1 MVLLRPPRRPN
12 FFSAIMGRLSPAFSF
27 IAMQIFSFG
36 LAFRFTDTSAQW
48 APGMSFARVDTCGSV
63 ISIAEGDQLSPH
75 SPLFPGLI
83 ATAEGVFVLGVPGV
97 ALYNITTE
105 VITVH
110 AIEGADPEAVK
121 LFLWGS
127 AVGAVLHLRGIWP
140 LHGSTVRLPDGTA
153 AMFCGHSGAGKST
166 TVAALG
172 QRGLACVADDVSA
185 IQFDAQGQA
194 WVYPGLPRTKLWGHA
209 LAQLGLAQGSQI
221 RDGIDKY
228 YVDLPLCNAPL
239 RLSKLYE
246 LDAKQ
251 GGGVVVS
258 PIQGMDRVTALLTH
272 TYRPRFVAT
281 LGKQAAHMARAARLA
296 PLLKMARITR
306 PRGESTLPDI
316 VEQVLKDCA

>member
-1 MVLLRPPRRPN
+1 M
-12 FFSAIMGRLSPAFSF
+12 PAFSF
-27 IAMQIFSFG
+27 LAMQFSSFG
-36 LAFRFTDTSAQW
+36 LVWRLTATTARWVPAMSSAQVGG
-48 APGMSFARVDTCGSV
+48 ASCPVVHIVEGEELLAHTPIEAGLFAAVQD
-63 ISIAEGDQLSPH
+63 A
-75 SPLFPGLI
+75 
-83 ATAEGVFVLGVPGV
+83 FVLGVPGV
-97 ALYNITTE
+97 ARYDITPE

-110 AIEGADPEAVK
+110 AIKGGDPEAVK

-127 AVGAVLHLRGIWP
+127 AVGAVLHLIGMWP

-172 QRGLACVADDVSA
+172 QGGLACVADDVSA

-209 LAQLGLAQGSQI
+209 LAQLGLPQGQPI
-221 RDGIDKY
+221 REGIDKY
-228 YVDLPLCNAPL
+228 YVDLPLCNAPV

-246 LDAKQ
+246 LDVKQ
-251 GGGVVVS
+251 GGAIVES
-258 PIQGMDRVTALLTH
+258 PIQGMARVTALLTH

-281 LGKQAAHMARAARLA
+281 LGKQAAHMARAAHLA
-296 PLLKMARITR
+296 RLLKMARITR

-316 VEQVLKDCA
+316 VEKVLKDCA